1 MNEMETRSLESV
13 ESKEENSI
21 AGYALKYN
29 SLSEDLGGYKEIISP
44 NALNGVDLSDVRA
57 LINHD
62 RNQCIGRT
70 KAGTLMLKN
79 DSTGLGFVCTL
90 PGTSFARDLKE
101 NIKAGNIS
109 QCSFKFR
116 TTENGVSWKR
126 SKDGDYIRTIEQFS
140 EIEEIS
146 IVTIPAYEDTNVAVA
161 TRELAN
167 EKDYQKRL
175 AIVKVQLDLDE
186 LTI

>member
-126 SKDGDYIRTIEQFS
+126 SKD
-140 EIEEIS
+140 
-146 IVTIPAYEDTNVAVA
+146 VTTF
-161 TRELAN
+161 ELLN
-167 EKDYQKRL
+167 NFQKLKKYQSLLSRHMKT
-175 AIVKVQLDLDE
+175 Q
-186 LTI
+186 TSQ

>member
-1 MNEMETRSLESV
+1 METRSLESV

-44 NALNGVDLSDVRA
+44 NALDGVDLSDVRA

-70 KAGTLMLKN
+70 KAGTLTLKN
-79 DSTGLGFVCTL
+79 DSVGLGFVCAL
-90 PGTSFARDLKE
+90 PGTTFARDLKE
-101 NIKAGNIS
+101 NIIAGNIT

-116 TTENGVSWKR
+116 TTEGGVSWKR
-126 SKDGDYIRTIEQFS
+126 NKDGEYIRTIERFS

-161 TRELAN
+161 TRELAG
-167 EKDYQKRL
+167 EKDYQKCL
-175 AIVKVQLDLDE
+175 EIMKIQIDLIE